1 MGGLGNQ
8 MFQYAFYLKLKN
20 VYEENLKADLSF
32 FCKQNCHNGY
42 ELKRIFNIDMPFATV
57 EECYFSGKKCIGEI
71 SHSRLLKFAY
81 RIYYNAFL
89 SKHMFPPYSPYH
101 RKDNEYKANGYYEDM
116 FDDIYK
122 YYGGYWQNEL
132 YFRDISDLIRDA
144 FVFPKLDSYNLELAK
159 LITAKE
165 SVSLHIRRGDYLT
178 AENSVF
184 QNICTPTYYKNAV
197 SYMNSS
203 VANPYYFIFSN
214 DIEWCKNNLNLD
226 NMIFV
231 DWNIGVDS
239 YKDMQ
244 LMSLCK
250 HNIIANSSFS
260 WWGAWLN
267 NNPNKVVC
275 APKRWYN
282 NEDTVYGECPDS
294 WVRIEID

>member
-1 MGGLGNQ
+1 M
-8 MFQYAFYLKLKN
+8 
-20 VYEENLKADLSF
+20 
-32 FCKQNCHNGY
+32 
-42 ELKRIFNIDMPFATV
+42 
-57 EECYFSGKKCIGEI
+57 
-71 SHSRLLKFAY
+71 
-81 RIYYNAFL
+81 
-89 SKHMFPPYSPYH
+89 
-101 RKDNEYKANGYYEDM
+101 
-116 FDDIYK
+116 
-122 YYGGYWQNEL
+122 
-132 YFRDISDLIRDA
+132 
-144 FVFPKLDSYNLELAK
+144 FPKLDPYNLELAK

-178 AENSVF
+178 AENSIF

-197 SYMNSS
+197 SYMNSN
-203 VANPYYFIFSN
+203 VVNPYYFIFSN

-226 NMIFV
+226 NITFV
-231 DWNIGVDS
+231 DWNIGVNS

-275 APKRWYN
+275 VPKRWYN
-282 NEDTVYGECPDS
+282 NKATVYGECPDS